1 MDPATTRKRGQS
13 PAGGDGART
22 HNLNHDAA
30 GSQPGSPR
38 LGAAGRKWRWRSRS
52 PRCFTTARTW
62 LGIQLSRLSS
72 PPPPLSSLPG
82 PSRPSPRAAPA
93 RPPAGLSALPLPV
106 IASWEGRGPRNR
118 VVSPTPGSIPATKT
132 TPEGGSCT
140 HSLHNQL
147 AGTPPGD
154 RTPLWSGHRVEG
166 PAHSKHGDEPGTGVT
181 GSSRTR
187 AWQSMAGTAA
197 HDPWAGVR
205 PE

>member
-30 GSQPGSPR
+30 RGSAQQEGSGLEVP
-38 LGAAGRKWRWRSRS
+38 LS
-52 PRCFTTARTW
+52 TARTW

-82 PSRPSPRAAPA
+82 PSRPSPRAAPG
-93 RPPAGLSALPLPV
+93 RPPAGPSALPLPV
-106 IASWEGRGPRNR
+106 TASWEGRSPRNR
-118 VVSPTPGSIPATKT
+118 AVSPAPGSIPATKK
-132 TPEGGSCT
+132 TPEGGSHA

-154 RTPLWSGHRVEG
+154 RTPLWSWHRVEG

-181 GSSRTR
+181 GRSRTR